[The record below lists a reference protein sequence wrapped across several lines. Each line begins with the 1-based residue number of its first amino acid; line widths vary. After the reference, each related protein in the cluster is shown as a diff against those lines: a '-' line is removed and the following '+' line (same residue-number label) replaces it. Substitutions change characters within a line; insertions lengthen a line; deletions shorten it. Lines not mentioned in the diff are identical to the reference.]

1 MDNLLNTESNVEN
14 PPSETKPRSRR
25 GFASMDP
32 TRVRELAR
40 LGGQSA
46 HRHGRAHEFTSDEAR
61 LAGRKGG
68 LASHRN
74 GKENDETTSG

>member
-1 MDNLLNTESNVEN
+1 MDNLQNTEATVEN
-14 PPSETKPRSRR
+14 ISPESKPRSRR

-32 TRVRELAR
+32 NRVRELAR

-68 LASHRN
+68 LASHRSR
-74 GKENDETTSG
+74 KEGDETTSG